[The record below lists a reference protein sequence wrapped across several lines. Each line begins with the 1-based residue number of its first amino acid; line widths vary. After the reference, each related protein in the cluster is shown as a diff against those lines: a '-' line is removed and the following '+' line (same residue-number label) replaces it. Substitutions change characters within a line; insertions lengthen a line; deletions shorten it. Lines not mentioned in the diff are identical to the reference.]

1 LSSTE
6 ITWQA
11 SLLQSVLKIVQ
22 GSNGSIFKIMSILG
36 EFHAIAMASIKVLS
50 RWWNNKA

>member
-1 LSSTE
+1 
-6 ITWQA
+6 
-11 SLLQSVLKIVQ
+11 
-22 GSNGSIFKIMSILG
+22 MSILG